1 MRRTVLFALLL
12 IASFPLSSAA
22 QVYVNARSGGNYM
35 QNYYL
40 PPAASSTPWWPTW
53 APDGQAIVFAMDGS
67 LWRMRVNNGR
77 ADGSAEEILRE
88 STYLSSPEY
97 SPDGRFIAY
106 TADDNAKNINV
117 RILNVA
123 TGETTAVTTGD
134 FVSLEPAWSPDGKRL
149 AYVSTAPNGYFN
161 VFVAPIDNGRAGTP
175 IQVTVDHK
183 FGRDRLYF
191 GDTDVHISPSW
202 TPDGQELLLVSN
214 RSIPLGSG
222 GECE

>member
-1 MRRTVLFALLL
+1 MRRTALFALLL

-22 QVYVNARSGGNYM
+22 QVYPNAKSGGNYM

-88 STYLSSPEY
+88 CTYLSSPEY

-123 TGETTAVTTGD
+123 TGETTAV
-134 FVSLEPAWSPDGKRL
+134 
-149 AYVSTAPNGYFN
+149 
-161 VFVAPIDNGRAGTP
+161 
-175 IQVTVDHK
+175 
-183 FGRDRLYF
+183 
-191 GDTDVHISPSW
+191 
-202 TPDGQELLLVSN
+202 
-214 RSIPLGSG
+214 
-222 GECE
+222 